1 MFTQERHELMNTR
14 LNQCLYVCLN
24 SYLTLLLLFFFL
36 GVRVCQNLVVV
47 RLHTTDAPDANRKL
61 CIKAGI
67 FPHELLK
74 LAFCASRTQN
84 PAVLE
89 QIY

>member
-1 MFTQERHELMNTR
+1 MSLCMFEQ
-14 LNQCLYVCLN
+14 
-24 SYLTLLLLFFFL
+24 LFNIIVVVFFS
-36 GVRVCQNLVVV
+36 GRACQNLVVV